1 MSHSSSAASG
11 PDPDFG
17 ENVAGMFSWEDLARL
32 KAAADT
38 LLELADS
45 DAIPA
50 PLDPELASFREHLD
64 RALLHLR
71 PNR

>member
-17 ENVAGMFSWEDLARL
+17 ENVAGMFCWEDLARL

-38 LLELADS
+38 ILERS
-45 DAIPA
+45 DGAIPA
-50 PLDPELASFREHLD
+50 PLEPELASFREHLE
-64 RALLHLR
+64 RALRHLR